1 MRVDQH
7 SDLEVLNSRRFAE
20 RFALKP
26 QMFAWLLGAGSS
38 VAAGIPTGYQM
49 IQEFRAKLFSHLSG
63 ISQREIDT
71 ADPIWQER
79 IDQHLARHSD
89 LPPKGDPTEY
99 SHAFEALYKTPEE
112 RRQYIANQ
120 VSKGTPSIGH
130 RVLGSLFSSRLT
142 PCVFTTNFD
151 QLPETAATVAGQ
163 LLPPEQRANVATAAI
178 DNAERA
184 ERCLK
189 ENDWPLIAK
198 LHGDYQSVKLKNSND
213 ELKAQDERLRRVLT
227 HACQRF
233 GLIVVGYSGR
243 DQSVMDAL
251 NEVLRSDSPFPAG
264 IYWLCRNT
272 ESLLPAVLEF
282 LNNAASIQGVT
293 VCLITGCTFDELAS
307 DLADVT
313 ALPSPL
319 IDHIF
324 KVGDRPTPSPVQPGV
339 DWARK
344 TPVLRMSA
352 LRVFKF
358 PETARRIALKQPAR
372 VMDLRQELK
381 RAGVYATIALIDGG
395 VAAFGKD
402 AELLTALQ
410 AYGPSLAG
418 EVRLDPMQDGWA
430 LGLIYDALV
439 RALSRGKPLKHRL
452 GGHGHRLYVL
462 DGKPDPTPEQ
472 TARRNTMLAPLSSAY
487 GSALTGKL
495 GQIDGRFNEGVLLR
509 FECAEG
515 GWWCAFEP
523 STFVDLPNE
532 TLDGEDQDR
541 NELTAMKFQAA
552 DWRRE
557 RWAQKYNSHWSR
569 IIDAWA
575 KILSKP
581 TGKGLVAYGLADGE
595 GVDARF
601 ELGTWTAW
609 SRPAHDHPYFDRRTA

>member
-1 MRVDQH
+1 MQADPH
-7 SDLEVLNSRRFAE
+7 SDLEVLSSRKFAE

-26 QMFAWLLGAGSS
+26 QMFAWLLGAGTS

-63 ISQREIDT
+63 ISQREIDS

-79 IDQHLARHSD
+79 IDEHLARHSD

-99 SHAFEALYKTPEE
+99 SHAFEALYETPEE
-112 RRQYIANQ
+112 RRQYISKQ
-120 VSKGTPSIGH
+120 VAKGTPSIGH
-130 RVLGSLFSSRLT
+130 RVLGSLLSSGLT

-151 QLPETAATVAGQ
+151 QLPETAATIAGQ
-163 LLPPEQRANVATAAI
+163 LLPPEQRANVAAAAI

-198 LHGDYQSVKLKNSND
+198 LHGDYQSVELKNTTD
-213 ELKAQDERLRRVLT
+213 ELKAQDKRLRRVLT
-227 HACQRF
+227 EACQRF
-233 GLIVVGYSGR
+233 GLIVAGYSGR

-251 NEVLRSDSPFPAG
+251 NEVLRSKSPFPAG
-264 IYWLCRNT
+264 IYWLCRDT

-282 LNNAASIQGVT
+282 LNNAASIQGVP
-293 VCLITGCTFDELAS
+293 VRLITGCTFDELAS

-313 ALPSPL
+313 SLPSPL

-324 KVGDRPTPSPVQPGV
+324 KASNRPTPSPVQLRV

-344 TPVLRMSA
+344 APVLRMSA
-352 LRVFKF
+352 LRVFKL
-358 PETARRIALKQPAR
+358 PETARRITLKQPAR
-372 VMDLRQELK
+372 VVDLRQELK

-395 VAAFGKD
+395 VAAFGRD
-402 AELLTALQ
+402 RELLTALQ
-410 AYGPSLAG
+410 ARDPSLAG
-418 EVRLDPMQDGWA
+418 EIRLDPMSDSWA

-452 GGHGHRLYVL
+452 GGRGHKLYVS

-472 TARRNTMLAPLSSAY
+472 TARRNTMLAELSNAY
-487 GSALTGKL
+487 GSALTGKP

-509 FECAEG
+509 LECAEDR
-515 GWWCAFEP
+515 WWCAFEP
-523 STFVDLPNE
+523 STFVDLANE
-532 TLDGEDQDR
+532 TLDGEDQEPT
-541 NELTAMKFQAA
+541 ELTAMKFQAA

-575 KILSKP
+575 NILSKP
-581 TGKGLVAYGLADGE
+581 TANGLVAYGLADGE
-595 GVDARF
+595 GIDARF
-601 ELGTWTAW
+601 EVGTLTAW
-609 SRPAHDHPYFDRRTA
+609 SRPAHDHHYFDRRTP